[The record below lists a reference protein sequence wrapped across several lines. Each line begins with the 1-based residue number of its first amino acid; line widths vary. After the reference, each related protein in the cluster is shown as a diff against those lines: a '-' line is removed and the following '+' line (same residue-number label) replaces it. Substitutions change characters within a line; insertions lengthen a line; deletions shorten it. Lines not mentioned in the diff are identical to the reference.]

1 MGPTVTAT
9 PRVAGPP
16 TDDDVVAAAAAA
28 ARAAASAAGTRI
40 VQLENLAQF
49 DESLRLYEVVWHAD
63 DGESPVSRDLLRA
76 LSTSG
81 SYVAGAYD
89 NEGMVAASFTVFH
102 PPDEHAMHS
111 HIVGVAP
118 RGQGRGVGFA
128 LKLDQRAWALPRGV
142 TTITWTFD
150 PLVRRNA
157 YFNVAKLAAAPTRY
171 VPDFYGRMDDEL
183 NGDDASDRLL
193 VTWDLTS
200 PEVVS
205 ACCRTPRP
213 VAAEY
218 REIAV
223 GLGISPRERPVPGAP
238 TARVTSIAVPRDIEG
253 MRLRDPE
260 LAADWRVV
268 VRATLGSLLD
278 AGGRVIGFDREL
290 GYLVEQA
297 ASSSV

>member
-9 PRVAGPP
+9 STAAGRP
-16 TDDDVVAAAAAA
+16 TGDDMVTTAAAN
-28 ARAAASAAGTRI
+28 AREAASAAGTRI
-40 VQLENLAQF
+40 VQLTKLAEF
-49 DESLRLYEVVWHAD
+49 DESLRLYDSVWHAD

-89 NEGMVAASFTVFH
+89 RDGMVAASFTVFH
-102 PPDEHAMHS
+102 PPADQAMHS

-171 VPDFYGRMDDEL
+171 VPDFYGSMDDAL

-193 VTWDLTS
+193 VAWDLTS
-200 PEVVS
+200 PQVVS

-213 VAAEY
+213 VTPDY
-218 REIAV
+218 GEIAV
-223 GLGISPRERPVPGAP
+223 GLGISAREHPVPGKP
-238 TARVTSIAVPRDIEG
+238 TARVTSIAIPGDIEG
-253 MRLRDPE
+253 MRRRDPE

-268 VRATLGSLLD
+268 VRATLGSLLE
-278 AGGRVIGFDREL
+278 AGGKVIGFDRQL

-297 ASSSV
+297 ASSSS

>member
-1 MGPTVTAT
+1 VTAT
-9 PRVAGPP
+9 SRAAGRPAGEE
-16 TDDDVVAAAAAA
+16 VVAAAAAT
-28 ARAAASAAGTRI
+28 ARAAAATAGTRI

-49 DESLRLYEVVWHAD
+49 DESLRLYEAVWRAD
-63 DGESPVSRDLLRA
+63 DGVPPVSRDLLRA

-81 SYVAGAYD
+81 SYVAGAFD
-89 NEGMVAASFTVFH
+89 DEGMVAASFTVFH
-102 PPDEHAMHS
+102 PPDDHAMHS

-128 LKLDQRAWALPRGV
+128 LKLDQRAWALARGV

-157 YFNVAKLAAAPTRY
+157 YFNLAKLAAAPTRY

-193 VTWDLTS
+193 VAWDLTS
-200 PEVVS
+200 PEVAR
-205 ACCRTPRP
+205 ACSRTPRP
-213 VAAEY
+213 VAAECGQ
-218 REIAV
+218 IAV
-223 GLGISPRERPVPGAP
+223 GLGISPREQPVPGAP
-238 TARVTSIAVPRDIEG
+238 TAPVTSIAVPPDIEG
-253 MRLRDPE
+253 LRMRDPQ

>member
-1 MGPTVTAT
+1 VFATASAT
-9 PRVAGPP
+9 
-16 TDDDVVAAAAAA
+16 
-28 ARAAASAAGTRI
+28 ARAAAATAGTRI

-49 DESLRLYEVVWHAD
+49 DESLRLYEAVWRAD
-63 DGESPVSRDLLRA
+63 DGVPPVSRDLLRA

-81 SYVAGAYD
+81 SYVAGAFD
-89 NEGMVAASFTVFH
+89 DEGMVAASFTVFH
-102 PPDEHAMHS
+102 PPDDHAMHS

-128 LKLDQRAWALPRGV
+128 LKLDQRAWALARGV

-157 YFNVAKLAAAPTRY
+157 YFNLAKLAAAPTRY

-193 VTWDLTS
+193 VAWDLTS
-200 PEVVS
+200 PEVAR
-205 ACCRTPRP
+205 ACSRTPRP
-213 VAAEY
+213 VAAECGQ
-218 REIAV
+218 IAV
-223 GLGISPRERPVPGAP
+223 GLGISPREQPVPGAP
-238 TARVTSIAVPRDIEG
+238 TAPVTSIAVPPDIEG
-253 MRLRDPE
+253 LRMRDPQ